1 MGKNNKNKAQRNA
14 GFKSDAQIIFEG
26 KQILNERPS
35 GMDRDTY
42 RFLRKTQSLILK
54 QLFHKGHSPSRKLS
68 GLMGQ
73 KQPPIAK
80 TAKGARRIIK
90 QRKAS

>member
-1 MGKNNKNKAQRNA
+1 MGKNNKNKAQRNE

-26 KQILNERPS
+26 KQLLEKRPEN
-35 GMDRDTY
+35 MDSDTY
-42 RFLRKTQSLILK
+42 KFLRKTQSLLLK
-54 QLFHKGHSPSRKLS
+54 HLFHKGHSPSRKLS

-73 KQPPIAK
+73 KQPPIAR
-80 TAKGARRIIK
+80 TAKGSRRIIK